1 MSCEKP
7 NFLQLFSING
17 VDFMYDIIVVG
28 AGPAGLTAA
37 LYALRASKSV
47 LVIEQSTFGGQVTFS
62 PKIENYPGIP
72 EMSGNE
78 FADKLLDQVLS
89 MGAEVEMEKVTGI
102 SDLGGHKTVFA
113 GNKAYEA
120 KAVIIAVGVRHRQ
133 LGLPRE
139 NELVG
144 NGVSYCAVCDGA
156 FFKGQTVG
164 VVGGGNSALQ
174 EAVLLSDLCKKVY
187 VLQNLPYLTGEKKL
201 VDILESKDNVEFILE
216 ATVAEL
222 QGENE
227 LSGVKLNTKDG
238 EKEISLNG
246 LFVAIGLEPKNSAF
260 ADVTALD
267 RNGYFDSDESCV
279 TKSEGIFV
287 AGDCR
292 KKSIRQITTAS
303 ADGAVA
309 ALAACRY
316 IDNK

>member
-1 MSCEKP
+1 
-7 NFLQLFSING
+7 
-17 VDFMYDIIVVG
+17 MYDIIIVG

-102 SDLGGHKTVFA
+102 ADEGGHKAVFA
-113 GNKAYEA
+113 GNKVYEC
-120 KAVIIAVGVRHRQ
+120 KAVIIAVGVHHRQ
-133 LGLPRE
+133 LGLPKE

-174 EAVLLSDLCKKVY
+174 EAVLLSDLCEKVY
-187 VLQNLPYLTGEKKL
+187 LLQNLPYFTGEKKL
-201 VDILESKDNVEFILE
+201 IDILESKDNVEFMTE
-216 ATVAEL
+216 VTVKEL
-222 QGENE
+222 KGVEE
-227 LSGVKLNTKDG
+227 LTGITLNTVKG
-238 EKEISLNG
+238 EKEIPLNG

-260 ADVTALD
+260 SPNAVLD
-267 RNGYFDSDESCV
+267 EYGYFDSDEACL
-279 TKSEGIFV
+279 TKTEGIFV

-292 KKSIRQITTAS
+292 KKSIRQITTAT
-303 ADGAVA
+303 ADGATA

>member
-1 MSCEKP
+1 
-7 NFLQLFSING
+7 
-17 VDFMYDIIVVG
+17 MYDIIVVG

-89 MGAEVEMEKVTGI
+89 MGADVEMEKVTGI
-102 SDLGGHKTVFA
+102 IDEGSRKLVFA
-113 GNKAYEA
+113 DNKKFEA
-120 KAVIIAVGVRHRQ
+120 KAVIIAVGVHHRQ
-133 LGLPRE
+133 LGLPNE
-139 NELVG
+139 NSLVG

-156 FFKGQTVG
+156 FYKDKVAG

-174 EAVLLSDLCKKVY
+174 EAVLLSDLCEKVY
-187 VLQNLPYLTGEKKL
+187 VFQNLAFFTGEKKL
-201 VDILESKDNVEFILE
+201 LEVLNSKENVELLTE
-216 ATVAEL
+216 VTVKEL
-222 QGENE
+222 KGEEE
-227 LSGVKLNTKDG
+227 LKSVVLNTVNG
-238 EKEISLNG
+238 EKEIEIDG
-246 LFVAIGLEPKNSAF
+246 LFVAIGLEPKNMSF
-260 ADVTALD
+260 AENAELD
-267 RNGYFDSDESCV
+267 ESGYFNSDEKCL
-279 TKSEGIFV
+279 TKTEGVFV

-292 KKSIRQITTAS
+292 QKSIRQITTAS

-316 IDNK
+316 IDNM